1 MSRPIRFFSRDS
13 KFSALSNFAPYGFE
27 VDGVKWPTVEHYFQA
42 QKFTSPS
49 SKEHRERIRTSNSP
63 RQAKALGRSRSHA
76 IRHDWD
82 AVREDAMRTALRA
95 KFTQPVLRALLL
107 STGDR
112 PLVEDSPYDRYWG
125 TGKDGRGKNRLG
137 VLLMELRDELRKEGP
152 G

>member
-13 KFSALSNFAPYGFE
+13 KFAALSNFAPYGFE

-49 SKEHRERIRTSNSP
+49 SEAHRERIRNSNSP
-63 RQAKALGRSRSHA
+63 RQAKALGQSRSQP
-76 IRHDWD
+76 IRPDWD
-82 AVREDAMRTALRA
+82 AVREDVMRTALRA
-95 KFTQPVLRALLL
+95 KFTQPALRTLLL

-137 VLLMELRDELRKEGP
+137 ALLMELRCRLREESAG
-152 G
+152 

>member
-42 QKFTSPS
+42 HKFTSPS
-49 SKEHRERIRTSNSP
+49 SKEHRERIRSSDSP
-63 RQAKALGRSRSHA
+63 RQAKALGQSRSHS
-76 IRHDWD
+76 IRPDWD
-82 AVREDAMRTALRA
+82 AVREDIMRKALRA
-95 KFTQPVLRALLL
+95 KFSDPALRALLL
-107 STGDR
+107 STGER

-137 VLLMELRDELRKEGP
+137 ALLTELRDELRKKVLG
-152 G
+152 